1 MAQFIDTNRGG
12 KQLHLEGY
20 IYTKIRDGAN
30 GFQFWRCQNHKAGCP
45 ARATS
50 EGRSV
55 VVRKEHDHPPNPA
68 QTTTQLAIAGM
79 RKRAREES
87 TSVNVIY
94 DDQLEVLSQDQNSA
108 DVLAQLPSIESIRS
122 SLYRARHENTP
133 ILPTHRRD
141 ISLSNRFTKSKSG
154 EDLLLVDDGD
164 DDKILIFA
172 TEQNLSLMGDAD
184 SFYIDGTF
192 STCPSLFYQV
202 CYLLFH
208 AISITNITE
217 MLFFL
222 SVGVHNPHSALWP
235 YISDGILPFAQQRET
250 DIQQSVHATQRCG
263 SSADGYLL

>member
-1 MAQFIDTNRGG
+1 M
-12 KQLHLEGY
+12 
-20 IYTKIRDGAN
+20 
-30 GFQFWRCQNHKAGCP
+30 
-45 ARATS
+45 
-50 EGRSV
+50 

-172 TEQNLSLMGDAD
+172 TEENLSLMGDAD

-217 MLFFL
+217 MLFFFVCRC
-222 SVGVHNPHSALWP
+222 S
-235 YISDGILPFAQQRET
+235 
-250 DIQQSVHATQRCG
+250 QSTFCSMAIHFRWHIAFCPTKRDRHTTEC
-263 SSADGYLL
+263 SCYSKMWL